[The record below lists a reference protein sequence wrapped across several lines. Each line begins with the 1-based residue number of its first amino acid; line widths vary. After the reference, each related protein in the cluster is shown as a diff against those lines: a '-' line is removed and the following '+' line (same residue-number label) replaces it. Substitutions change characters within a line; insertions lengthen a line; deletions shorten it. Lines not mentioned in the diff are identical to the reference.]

1 MSLAG
6 LINRLNPSSWPL
18 SFKVPIL
25 VAVLMFA
32 VSASITNRVLARL
45 EVSQEQH
52 LQQLASAYLDGLSAS
67 LIPAV
72 FREDVWEVFDTLDRS
87 RESYKGLN
95 VKWTIVTNADGKIL
109 AASDPSRFPSDRNVE
124 MATLVHFAAGGDV
137 TLDEENATA
146 FLVRALPYQERVI
159 GKIYAEADI
168 GSLLQ
173 ERNEVFRT
181 LLLTNLLL
189 TLLLASVGYFAASRM
204 IKPVRIMSKHLEEAS
219 QGKIELIPDTILVR
233 QGREFRRLFGGYN
246 MLSQAVK
253 ERELMAIE
261 LAEEEK
267 VASLGRLASGM
278 AHEINNPLGGI
289 LSLTALTLEDMK
301 EDDPN
306 RENLDEVVKQTQRCR
321 DIVKGLLEFSRHSEV
336 NTEPTDLNRIL
347 QETLSLI
354 ARQAQFFNISVVEN
368 WDPRLPSVMADKSQ
382 LQQVFM
388 NVLMNAVQA
397 MQEKGV
403 ITITTRHNAA
413 ASSVELLISDTG
425 CGIPP
430 EEVDQI
436 FDPFFTSKASGQGT
450 GLGLSIA
457 YGIITSHRGSIS
469 VASEVGKGST
479 FTIRLPVSPTAPR
492 EEQE

>member
-45 EVSQEQH
+45 EVNQEQH

-137 TLDEENATA
+137 TLEEENATA

-219 QGKIELIPDTILVR
+219 QGKIELIPDIILMR

-278 AHEINNPLGGI
+278 AHEINNPLGGMFN
-289 LSLTALTLEDMK
+289 ALDALK
-301 EDDPN
+301 RHGS
-306 RENLDEVVKQTQRCR
+306 REQVRQTSIR
-321 DIVKGLLEFSRHSEV
+321 LLEQGLMGIR
-336 NTEPTDLNRIL
+336 DLVRS
-347 QETLSLI
+347 TLASYR
-354 ARQAQFFNISVVEN
+354 ADQR
-368 WDPRLPSVMADKSQ
+368 PRDLT
-382 LQQVFM
+382 
-388 NVLMNAVQA
+388 
-397 MQEKGV
+397 V
-403 ITITTRHNAA
+403 IDLDDLR
-413 ASSVELLISDTG
+413 LLIKPEAKRKRLKLEWLNDVEQPVHVPAVPVRDAVLNLLLNACASTVEEGHVKFHTWVERGNLIVDVSDQG
-425 CGIPP
+425 SGLPDHVREYLERQGAGSIPL
-430 EEVDQI
+430 DKR
-436 FDPFFTSKASGQGT
+436 S
-450 GLGLSIA
+450 GLGLWIVK
-457 YGIITSHRGSIS
+457 RLCD
-469 VASEVGKGST
+469 EMNGKLHVVKADILGT
-479 FTIRLPVSPTAPR
+479 TIRLIVRPKSGELEHAA
-492 EEQE
+492 

>member
-278 AHEINNPLGGI
+278 AHEINNPLGGMFN
-289 LSLTALTLEDMK
+289 ALDALK
-301 EDDPN
+301 RHGS
-306 RENLDEVVKQTQRCR
+306 REQVRQTSIR
-321 DIVKGLLEFSRHSEV
+321 LLEQGLMGIR
-336 NTEPTDLNRIL
+336 DLVRS
-347 QETLSLI
+347 TLASYRADQRPRDLT
-354 ARQAQFFNISVVEN
+354 VV
-368 WDPRLPSVMADKSQ
+368 DLDDLR
-382 LQQVFM
+382 
-388 NVLMNAVQA
+388 
-397 MQEKGV
+397 
-403 ITITTRHNAA
+403 
-413 ASSVELLISDTG
+413 LLIK
-425 CGIPP
+425 P
-430 EEVDQI
+430 EAKRKRLKLEWLNDVDQPVHVPAVPVR
-436 FDPFFTSKASGQGT
+436 DAVLNLLLNACASTVEEGHVKFHTWVEQGNLIVDVSDQGSGLPDHVREYLERQGAGSIPLDKRS
-450 GLGLSIA
+450 GLGLWIVK
-457 YGIITSHRGSIS
+457 RLCD
-469 VASEVGKGST
+469 EMNGKLHVVKADILGT
-479 FTIRLPVSPTAPR
+479 TIRLIVRPKSGELEHAA
-492 EEQE
+492 

>member
-1 MSLAG
+1 M
-6 LINRLNPSSWPL
+6 
-18 SFKVPIL
+18 
-25 VAVLMFA
+25 VAA
-32 VSASITNRVLARL
+32 TRSI
-45 EVSQEQH
+45 
-52 LQQLASAYLDGLSAS
+52 
-67 LIPAV
+67 
-72 FREDVWEVFDTLDRS
+72 
-87 RESYKGLN
+87 
-95 VKWTIVTNADGKIL
+95 
-109 AASDPSRFPSDRNVE
+109 
-124 MATLVHFAAGGDV
+124 AAGRFDQEVESDSQGEIALLADSFN
-137 TLDEENATA
+137 TMLKSLRQMRADLEEWA
-146 FLVRALPYQERVI
+146 
-159 GKIYAEADI
+159 
-168 GSLLQ
+168 
-173 ERNEVFRT
+173 RT
-181 LLLTNLLL
+181 L
-189 TLLLASVGYFAASRM
+189 
-204 IKPVRIMSKHLEEAS
+204 
-219 QGKIELIPDTILVR
+219 
-233 QGREFRRLFGGYN
+233 
-246 MLSQAVK
+246 
-253 ERELMAIE
+253 
-261 LAEEEK
+261 EEK
-267 VASLGRLASGM
+267 VRQRTEELVAMQARVAQSEKLASLGLLAAGV

-306 RENLDEVVKQTQRCR
+306 RENLAEVVKQTQRCR

-336 NTEPTDLNRIL
+336 NTEPADLNRIL

-354 ARQAQFFNISVVEN
+354 SRQAQFFNISVVEN
-368 WDPRLPSVMADKSQ
+368 WDPQLPAVMADKSQ

-403 ITITTRHNAA
+403 ITITTRRNAA
-413 ASSVELLISDTG
+413 ARSVELLISDTG

-492 EEQE
+492 EEQA

>member
-1 MSLAG
+1 MNLAG

-189 TLLLASVGYFAASRM
+189 TLILASVGYFAASRM

-278 AHEINNPLGGI
+278 AHEINNPLGGMFN
-289 LSLTALTLEDMK
+289 ALDALK
-301 EDDPN
+301 RHGS
-306 RENLDEVVKQTQRCR
+306 REQVRQTSIR
-321 DIVKGLLEFSRHSEV
+321 LLEQGLMGIR
-336 NTEPTDLNRIL
+336 DLVRS
-347 QETLSLI
+347 TLASYRADQRPRDLT
-354 ARQAQFFNISVVEN
+354 VV
-368 WDPRLPSVMADKSQ
+368 DLDDLR
-382 LQQVFM
+382 
-388 NVLMNAVQA
+388 
-397 MQEKGV
+397 
-403 ITITTRHNAA
+403 
-413 ASSVELLISDTG
+413 LLIK
-425 CGIPP
+425 P
-430 EEVDQI
+430 EAKRKRLKLEWLNDVDQPVHVPAVPVR
-436 FDPFFTSKASGQGT
+436 DAVLNLLLNACASTVEEGHVKFHTWVEQGNLIVDVSDQGSGLPDHVREYLERQGAGSIPLDKRS
-450 GLGLSIA
+450 GLGLWIVK
-457 YGIITSHRGSIS
+457 RLCD
-469 VASEVGKGST
+469 EMNGKLHVVKADILGT
-479 FTIRLPVSPTAPR
+479 TIRLIVRPKSGELEHAA
-492 EEQE
+492 

>member
-45 EVSQEQH
+45 EVNQEQH

-137 TLDEENATA
+137 TLEEENATA

-219 QGKIELIPDTILVR
+219 QGKIELIPDIILMR

-278 AHEINNPLGGI
+278 AHEINNPLGGMFN
-289 LSLTALTLEDMK
+289 ALDALK
-301 EDDPN
+301 RHGS
-306 RENLDEVVKQTQRCR
+306 REQVRQTSIR
-321 DIVKGLLEFSRHSEV
+321 LLEQGLMGIR
-336 NTEPTDLNRIL
+336 DLVRS
-347 QETLSLI
+347 TLASYR
-354 ARQAQFFNISVVEN
+354 ADQR
-368 WDPRLPSVMADKSQ
+368 PRDLT
-382 LQQVFM
+382 
-388 NVLMNAVQA
+388 
-397 MQEKGV
+397 V
-403 ITITTRHNAA
+403 IDLDDLR
-413 ASSVELLISDTG
+413 LLIK
-425 CGIPP
+425 P
-430 EEVDQI
+430 EAKRKRLKLEWLNDVDQPVHVPAVPVR
-436 FDPFFTSKASGQGT
+436 DAVLNLLLNACASTVEEGHVKFHTWVEQGNLIVDVSDQGSGLPDHVREYLERQGAGSIPLDKRS
-450 GLGLSIA
+450 GLGLWIVK
-457 YGIITSHRGSIS
+457 RLCD
-469 VASEVGKGST
+469 EMNGKLHVVKADILGT
-479 FTIRLPVSPTAPR
+479 TIRLIVRPKSGELEHAA
-492 EEQE
+492 

>member
-289 LSLTALTLEDMK
+289 FNALDALK
-301 EDDPN
+301 RHGS
-306 RENLDEVVKQTQRCR
+306 REQVRQTSIR
-321 DIVKGLLEFSRHSEV
+321 LLEQGLMGIR
-336 NTEPTDLNRIL
+336 DLVRS
-347 QETLSLI
+347 TLASYRADQRPRDLT
-354 ARQAQFFNISVVEN
+354 VV
-368 WDPRLPSVMADKSQ
+368 DLDDLR
-382 LQQVFM
+382 
-388 NVLMNAVQA
+388 
-397 MQEKGV
+397 
-403 ITITTRHNAA
+403 
-413 ASSVELLISDTG
+413 LLIKPEAKRKRLKLEWLNDVEQPVHVPAVPVRDAVLNLLLNACASTVEEGHVKFHTWVEQGNLIVDVSDQG
-425 CGIPP
+425 SGLPDHVREYLERQGAGSIPL
-430 EEVDQI
+430 DKR
-436 FDPFFTSKASGQGT
+436 S
-450 GLGLSIA
+450 GLGLWIVK
-457 YGIITSHRGSIS
+457 RLCD
-469 VASEVGKGST
+469 EMNGKLHVVKADILGT
-479 FTIRLPVSPTAPR
+479 TIRLIVRPKSGELENAA
-492 EEQE
+492 